1 VNPRDA
7 KRILRWY
14 PAGWRRRYGE
24 ELIAMLDDTHGE
36 DKLPL
41 RVRISLVRSGCVERI
56 RLLHNR
62 PRTYTTYSIGCAVVW
77 AVVLATVFTHADSA
91 TRHTFAVFFGG
102 WAIGWLS
109 ATIARVVYPPPKPR
123 TPVDAGS

>member
-36 DKLPL
+36 WASVARPD
-41 RVRISLVRSGCVERI
+41 IS
-56 RLLHNR
+56 R
-62 PRTYTTYSIGCAVVW
+62 PIG
-77 AVVLATVFTHADSA
+77 
-91 TRHTFAVFFGG
+91 
-102 WAIGWLS
+102 
-109 ATIARVVYPPPKPR
+109 VY
-123 TPVDAGS
+123 